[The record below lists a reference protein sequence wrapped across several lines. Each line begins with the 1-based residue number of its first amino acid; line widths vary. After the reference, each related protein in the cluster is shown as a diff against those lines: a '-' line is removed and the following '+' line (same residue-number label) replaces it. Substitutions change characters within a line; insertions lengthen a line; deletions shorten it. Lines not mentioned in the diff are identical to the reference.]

1 MFQKV
6 ISKNEKPTCVGV
18 QFEMLESA
26 SIHNAAIRG
35 DDENDEL
42 YAVQGKKKEEEL
54 NALLNFFKC
63 TVFNSKQ

>member
-1 MFQKV
+1 
-6 ISKNEKPTCVGV
+6 
-18 QFEMLESA
+18 MLESA